1 MPGTEPNLKCRFS
14 KQKDSNPKFIT
25 FSESQPDNRYPADSQ
40 EELLKNG
47 LLIREAI
54 DGGLTVIAPARRNL
68 PVKIVLGLFCLIWDG
83 ISVLIWLQD
92 ALWLFRIGFPACGV
106 LITLVWSDL
115 LLRSSRFHVDSHEFT
130 WRNGWPLLARE
141 QRVEVSEVTLV
152 EAGTSM
158 QSGNTQ
164 YYKIVITRSSSAFG
178 LKRKAPF
185 SASSEAKVLRTHWS
199 ARFRAS
205 SPKLDSISARN
216 STPLALRSRVLSTGW
231 SPHPHVTT
239 RL

>member
-1 MPGTEPNLKCRFS
+1 VPIFET
-14 KQKDSNPKFIT
+14 KDSNPKFMT
-25 FSESQPDNRYPADSQ
+25 FSESQPENRYPADSE

-152 EAGTSM
+152 EARTSM

-164 YYKIVITRSSSAFG
+164 YYNIDYNIVITISSSAFG
-178 LKRKAPF
+178 LKRRPPF

-199 ARFRAS
+199 AKFRAY